1 MRELQPSAVKWNR
14 MLAILCCVAA
24 GLWLAGTVLRVVGYE
39 SDFGEWLYEAFF
51 WNPDILL
58 EIASIFIF
66 ACYLVGNICV
76 NKWPLLAVL
85 AIGFWVLSSEG
96 INLYM
101 MIIGLI
107 LYGQSFSGYDMVYI
121 LCFALGI
128 LAVISV
134 LCGMTKFRWFAV
146 AWMAYQLW
154 IQVRVFIW
162 NIADLLYYVEKYPLS
177 GIDRICSYIEPILFC
192 LVLLLFFVRNRI
204 PALIKPAAKAKK
216 KSLPPEKALRALKG
230 DYEFGLFS
238 AEEYAAARQ
247 EILAKL

>member
-1 MRELQPSAVKWNR
+1 
-14 MLAILCCVAA
+14 
-24 GLWLAGTVLRVVGYE
+24 
-39 SDFGEWLYEAFF
+39 
-51 WNPDILL
+51 
-58 EIASIFIF
+58 
-66 ACYLVGNICV
+66 
-76 NKWPLLAVL
+76 
-85 AIGFWVLSSEG
+85 
-96 INLYM
+96 
-101 MIIGLI
+101 
-107 LYGQSFSGYDMVYI
+107 
-121 LCFALGI
+121 
-128 LAVISV
+128 
-134 LCGMTKFRWFAV
+134 
-146 AWMAYQLW
+146 MAYQLW

-230 DYEFGLFS
+230 DYAFGLLS